1 MATFATGQCY
11 GTPATETG
19 HSSTS
24 HTPDATTSQLFCFY
38 PSLCLQ
44 PLTNTWC
51 AQVKPQTGPPP
62 AAVTSSGLT
71 PVPVSLKTVLPRV
84 PGDCPAE
91 QP

>member
-1 MATFATGQCY
+1 MATFAADQCY
-11 GTPATETG
+11 GTPATEIG

-44 PLTNTWC
+44 PPTTNTWR
-51 AQVKPQTGPPP
+51 AQVTPQMGPPP
-62 AAVTSSGLT
+62 VAVTSSGLT
-71 PVPVSLKTVLPRV
+71 VPVSLKAVLPRV